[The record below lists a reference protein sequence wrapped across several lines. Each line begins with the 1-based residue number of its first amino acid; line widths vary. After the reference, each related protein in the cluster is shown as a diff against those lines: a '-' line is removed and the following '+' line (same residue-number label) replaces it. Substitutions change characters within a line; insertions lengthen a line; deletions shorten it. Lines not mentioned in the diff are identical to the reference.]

1 MDPAAPVGL
10 LYAGCCGAVVDGGE
24 GEYAADPLPYPADTA
39 AAAAA
44 VMYPPKS
51 GGI

>member
-24 GEYAADPLPYPADTA
+24 GEYADPLPYPADTA

>member
-1 MDPAAPVGL
+1 MVPAAPVGL
-10 LYAGCCGAVVDGGE
+10 LYAGCCGAIDDDE
-24 GEYAADPLPYPADTA
+24 GEYADPLPYPADTA